1 MDTVMGTGKQNR
13 NRHCDEQLE
22 KMLRKLDMEQTK
34 VLLEEEKTKL
44 TTVTKGEEVKC
55 DFRIEKETNKKQ
67 AQKDGKEN
75 NMNREKNNSKDGKD
89 GNNKDSNH
97 ISEEKQELSDNNPA
111 EDEQNAQHELVDGGI
126 VGSVKMLSRNWVAA
140 T

>member
-34 VLLEEEKTKL
+34 VLLKEEKTKL

-67 AQKDGKEN
+67 AQTDGKEY
-75 NMNREKNNSKDGKD
+75 NMNREKNNSKNDKD
-89 GNNKDSNH
+89 GNNKDSNN
-97 ISEEKQELSDNNPA
+97 ISDKKQELSDSNTV
-111 EDEQNAQHELVDGGI
+111 EDGKNAKHELIDSNI
-126 VGSVKMLSRNWVAA
+126 VEDSSKC
-140 T
+140 